1 MKKFIKK
8 IYSKKFSLVNNFS
21 YDRTKIRN
29 STILPNNIG
38 KKFYIHNGKTYNKLS
53 ITKEMVGYKFGE
65 FIRTRK
71 PFNFSN

>member
-8 IYSKKFSLVNNFS
+8 IYSKKWLPINNFF
-21 YDRTKIRN
+21 YDKTKIRN
-29 STILPNNIG
+29 STILPDNIG
-38 KKFYIHNGKTYNKLS
+38 KKFYIHNGKTYNKLL

-71 PFNFSN
+71 PFHFSN